1 MQRQLVDFKNVT
13 IQVDIQKYFNDV
25 NISIK
30 KGEFVFLI
38 GKTGSGK
45 SSLLKSIYGEKKII
59 EGDAFISD
67 FNLCNLKNDK
77 IPVLRRKIGI
87 IFQDF
92 KLLNDRNVYN
102 NLVFVLRSTGWKN
115 KELIK
120 ERIIE
125 CLEKVHI
132 TKLKNKLTSQLSGG
146 EIQKVA
152 ICRALLNNPEIIIAD
167 EPTGNLDPV
176 SSIEIMEILKEI
188 NINGNTILVA
198 THDFELLKKYGNIFM
213 KCTNGNIEFLE
224 RKNLKLENIYK

>member
-1 MQRQLVDFKNVT
+1 MQRQLVDFNNVT
-13 IQVDIQKYFNDV
+13 IQIDRQKYFNDV

-77 IPVLRRKIGI
+77 IPVLRRRIGI

-102 NLVFVLRSTGWKN
+102 NLFFVLRSTGWKK

-120 ERIIE
+120 ERIME

-132 TKLKNKLTSQLSGG
+132 TKLKNKLTNQLSGG
-146 EIQKVA
+146 EIQKVV

-167 EPTGNLDPV
+167 EPTGNLDPR

-188 NINGNTILVA
+188 NNNGNTILVA
-198 THDFELLKKYGNIFM
+198 THDFELLKRYGNKFM
-213 KCTNGNIEFLE
+213 KCTNGNIEFIE
-224 RKNLKLENIYK
+224 KKNLKLDNIYK

>member
-1 MQRQLVDFKNVT
+1 MQRQLVDFRNVT
-13 IQVDIQKYFNDV
+13 IEIDSQKYFNDI
-25 NISIK
+25 NITIE

-92 KLLNDRNVYN
+92 KLLNDRNVFN
-102 NLVFVLRSTGWKN
+102 NLLFVLKSTGWKN
-115 KELIK
+115 KELIE
-120 ERIIE
+120 ERIME

-146 EIQKVA
+146 ETQKVA

-167 EPTGNLDPV
+167 EPTGNLDPI

-188 NINGNTILVA
+188 NKNGNTILVA
-198 THDFELLKKYGNIFM
+198 THDFELLKKYGKRFM
-213 KCTNGNIEFLE
+213 KCTNGNIELIE
-224 RKNLKLENIYK
+224 KKNLKLENIYK

>member
-1 MQRQLVDFKNVT
+1 MQRQLVDFNNVT
-13 IQVDIQKYFNDV
+13 IQIDRQKYFNDV

-77 IPVLRRKIGI
+77 IPVLRRRIGI

-102 NLVFVLRSTGWKN
+102 NLVFVLRSTGWKK

-120 ERIIE
+120 ERIME

-132 TKLKNKLTSQLSGG
+132 TKLKNKLTNQLSGG
-146 EIQKVA
+146 EIQKVV

-167 EPTGNLDPV
+167 EPTGNLDPR

-198 THDFELLKKYGNIFM
+198 THDFELLKRYGNRFM
-213 KCTNGNIEFLE
+213 KCTNGNIEFIE
-224 RKNLKLENIYK
+224 KKNLKLDNIYK

>member
-13 IQVDIQKYFNDV
+13 IQIDSQKYFNDV
-25 NISIK
+25 NISIE

-67 FNLCNLKNDK
+67 FNLCKLKNDK

-102 NLVFVLRSTGWKN
+102 NLLFVLKSTGWKK
-115 KELIK
+115 KELIE
-120 ERIIE
+120 ERIME

-146 EIQKVA
+146 ETQKVA

-167 EPTGNLDPV
+167 EPTGNLDPM

-188 NINGNTILVA
+188 NKNGNTILVA
-198 THDFELLKKYGNIFM
+198 THDFELLKKYGKRFM
-213 KCTNGNIEFLE
+213 KCTNGNIELIE

>member
-13 IQVDIQKYFNDV
+13 IQIDSQKYFNDI
-25 NISIK
+25 NITIE

-92 KLLNDRNVYN
+92 KLLNDRNVFN
-102 NLVFVLRSTGWKN
+102 NLLFVLKSTGWKN
-115 KELIK
+115 KELIE
-120 ERIIE
+120 ERIME

-146 EIQKVA
+146 ETQKVA

-167 EPTGNLDPV
+167 EPTGNLDPI

-188 NINGNTILVA
+188 NKNGNTILVA
-198 THDFELLKKYGNIFM
+198 THDFELLKKYGKRFM
-213 KCTNGNIEFLE
+213 KCTNGNIELIKK
-224 RKNLKLENIYK
+224 KNLKLENIYK

>member
-1 MQRQLVDFKNVT
+1 MKRQLVDFKNVT
-13 IQVDIQKYFNDV
+13 IQIDSQKYFNDV
-25 NISIK
+25 NMSIK

-59 EGDAFISD
+59 DGDAFISD
-67 FNLCNLKNDK
+67 FNLFNLKNDK
-77 IPVLRRKIGI
+77 IPVLRRRIGI

-167 EPTGNLDPV
+167 EPTGNLDPM

-188 NINGNTILVA
+188 NKNGNTILVA
-198 THDFELLKKYGNIFM
+198 THDFELLKRYGNKFM
-213 KCTNGNIEFLE
+213 KCTNGNIEFIE
-224 RKNLKLENIYK
+224 KKNLKLDNIYK

>member
-13 IQVDIQKYFNDV
+13 IQIDSQKYFNDV
-25 NISIK
+25 NMSIE

-67 FNLCNLKNDK
+67 FNLCKLKNDK
-77 IPVLRRKIGI
+77 IPALRRKIGI

-102 NLVFVLRSTGWKN
+102 NLLFVLKSTGWKN
-115 KELIK
+115 KERIE
-120 ERIIE
+120 ERIME

-132 TKLKNKLTSQLSGG
+132 TKLKNKLTGQLSGG
-146 EIQKVA
+146 ETQKVA

-188 NINGNTILVA
+188 NKNGNTILVA
-198 THDFELLKKYGNIFM
+198 THDFELLKNYGKRFM
-213 KCTNGNIEFLE
+213 KCTNGNIEFIE
-224 RKNLKLENIYK
+224 KKNLKLENIYK

>member
-13 IQVDIQKYFNDV
+13 IEIDSQKYFNDI
-25 NISIK
+25 NITIE

-92 KLLNDRNVYN
+92 KLLNDRNVFS
-102 NLVFVLRSTGWKN
+102 NLLFVLKSTGWKN
-115 KELIK
+115 KELIE
-120 ERIIE
+120 ERIME

-146 EIQKVA
+146 ETQKVA

-167 EPTGNLDPV
+167 EPTGNLDPI

-188 NINGNTILVA
+188 NKNGNTILVA
-198 THDFELLKKYGNIFM
+198 THDFELLKKYGKRFM
-213 KCTNGNIEFLE
+213 KCTNGNIELIE
-224 RKNLKLENIYK
+224 KKNLKLENIYK

>member
-13 IQVDIQKYFNDV
+13 IQIDSQKYFNDV
-25 NISIK
+25 NISIE

-102 NLVFVLRSTGWKN
+102 NLLFVLKSTGWKK
-115 KELIK
+115 KELIE
-120 ERIIE
+120 ERIME

-146 EIQKVA
+146 ETQKVA

-188 NINGNTILVA
+188 NKNGNTILVA
-198 THDFELLKKYGNIFM
+198 THDFELLKKYGKRFI
-213 KCTNGNIEFLE
+213 KCTNGNIELIE
-224 RKNLKLENIYK
+224 KKNLKLENIYK

>member
-1 MQRQLVDFKNVT
+1 MQRQLVDFNNVT
-13 IQVDIQKYFNDV
+13 IQIDRQKYFNDV

-77 IPVLRRKIGI
+77 IPVLRRRIGI

-102 NLVFVLRSTGWKN
+102 NLVFVLRSTGWKK

-120 ERIIE
+120 ERIME

-132 TKLKNKLTSQLSGG
+132 TKLKNKLTNQLSGG
-146 EIQKVA
+146 EIQKVV

-167 EPTGNLDPV
+167 EPTGNLDPR

-188 NINGNTILVA
+188 NNNGNTILVA
-198 THDFELLKKYGNIFM
+198 THDFELLKRYGNKFM
-213 KCTNGNIEFLE
+213 KCTNGNIEFIE
-224 RKNLKLENIYK
+224 KKNLKLDNIYK

>member
-13 IQVDIQKYFNDV
+13 IQIDSQKYFNDI
-25 NISIK
+25 NITIE

-92 KLLNDRNVYN
+92 KLLNDRNVFN
-102 NLVFVLRSTGWKN
+102 NLLFVLKSTGWKN
-115 KELIK
+115 KELIE
-120 ERIIE
+120 ERIME

-146 EIQKVA
+146 ETQKVA

-188 NINGNTILVA
+188 NKNGNTILVA
-198 THDFELLKKYGNIFM
+198 THDFELLKKYGKRFM
-213 KCTNGNIEFLE
+213 KCTNGNIELIE
-224 RKNLKLENIYK
+224 KKNLKLENIYK

>member
-1 MQRQLVDFKNVT
+1 MQKKLVDFKNVT
-13 IQVDIQKYFNDV
+13 IQIDSQKYFNDI
-25 NISIK
+25 NITIE

-92 KLLNDRNVYN
+92 KLLNDRNVFN
-102 NLVFVLRSTGWKN
+102 NLLFVLKSTGWKN
-115 KELIK
+115 KELIE
-120 ERIIE
+120 ERIME

-132 TKLKNKLTSQLSGG
+132 TKLKNKLTGQLSGG
-146 EIQKVA
+146 ETQKVA

-167 EPTGNLDPV
+167 EPTGNLDPI

-188 NINGNTILVA
+188 NKNGNTILVA
-198 THDFELLKKYGNIFM
+198 THDFELLKKYGNRFM
-213 KCTNGNIEFLE
+213 KCTNGNIELIE
-224 RKNLKLENIYK
+224 KKDLKLEKIYK

>member
-13 IQVDIQKYFNDV
+13 IQIDSQKYFNDI
-25 NISIK
+25 NITIE

-92 KLLNDRNVYN
+92 KLLNDRNVFN
-102 NLVFVLRSTGWKN
+102 NLLFVLKSTGWKN
-115 KELIK
+115 KELIE
-120 ERIIE
+120 ERIME

-132 TKLKNKLTSQLSGG
+132 TKLKNKLTGQLSGG
-146 EIQKVA
+146 ETQKVA

-167 EPTGNLDPV
+167 EPTGNLDPI

-188 NINGNTILVA
+188 NKNGNTILVA
-198 THDFELLKKYGNIFM
+198 THDFELLKKYGKRFM
-213 KCTNGNIEFLE
+213 KCTNGNIELIE
-224 RKNLKLENIYK
+224 KKNLKLENIYK

>member
-13 IQVDIQKYFNDV
+13 IQIDSQKYFNDV
-25 NISIK
+25 NFSIE

-102 NLVFVLRSTGWKN
+102 NLLFVLKSTGWKN
-115 KELIK
+115 KELIE
-120 ERIIE
+120 ERIME

-132 TKLKNKLTSQLSGG
+132 TKLKNKLTL
-146 EIQKVA
+146 
-152 ICRALLNNPEIIIAD
+152 RR
-167 EPTGNLDPV
+167 V
-176 SSIEIMEILKEI
+176 S
-188 NINGNTILVA
+188 
-198 THDFELLKKYGNIFM
+198 
-213 KCTNGNIEFLE
+213 
-224 RKNLKLENIYK
+224 

>member
-1 MQRQLVDFKNVT
+1 MQRKLVDFKNVT
-13 IQVDIQKYFNDV
+13 IQIDSQKYFNDV
-25 NISIK
+25 NFSIK

-67 FNLCNLKNDK
+67 FNLCKLKNDK
-77 IPVLRRKIGI
+77 IPVLRRRIGI

-102 NLVFVLRSTGWKN
+102 NLLFVLRSTGWKN
-115 KELIK
+115 KELID
-120 ERIIE
+120 ERIME

-146 EIQKVA
+146 ETQKVA

-167 EPTGNLDPV
+167 EPTGNLDPM

-188 NINGNTILVA
+188 NKNGNTILVA
-198 THDFELLKKYGNIFM
+198 THDFELLKKYGNRFM

-224 RKNLKLENIYK
+224 KKNLKLENIYK

>member
-1 MQRQLVDFKNVT
+1 MQRQLVDFNNVT
-13 IQVDIQKYFNDV
+13 IQIDRQKYFNDV

-77 IPVLRRKIGI
+77 IPVLRRRIGI

-102 NLVFVLRSTGWKN
+102 NLVFVLRSTGWKK

-120 ERIIE
+120 ERIME

-132 TKLKNKLTSQLSGG
+132 TKLKNKLTNQLSGG
-146 EIQKVA
+146 EIQKVV

-167 EPTGNLDPV
+167 EPTGNLDPR

-188 NINGNTILVA
+188 NNNGNTILVA
-198 THDFELLKKYGNIFM
+198 THDFELLKRYGNKFM
-213 KCTNGNIEFLE
+213 KCTNGNIEFIE
-224 RKNLKLENIYK
+224 KKNLNLDNIYK

>member
-13 IQVDIQKYFNDV
+13 IQIDSQKYFNDV
-25 NISIK
+25 NMSIE

-92 KLLNDRNVYN
+92 KLLNDRNVYS
-102 NLVFVLRSTGWKN
+102 NLLFVLKSTGWKN
-115 KELIK
+115 KELIE
-120 ERIIE
+120 ERIME

-132 TKLKNKLTSQLSGG
+132 TKLKNKLISQLSGG
-146 EIQKVA
+146 ETQKVA

-167 EPTGNLDPV
+167 EPTGNLDPM

-188 NINGNTILVA
+188 NKNGNTILVA
-198 THDFELLKKYGNIFM
+198 THDFELLKKYGNRFI
-213 KCTNGNIEFLE
+213 KCTNGNIEFID
-224 RKNLKLENIYK
+224 KKKLKLENIYK

>member
-1 MQRQLVDFKNVT
+1 MQRQLVDFKKVT
-13 IQVDIQKYFNDV
+13 IQIDSQKYFNDV
-25 NISIK
+25 NLSIE

-77 IPVLRRKIGI
+77 IPVLRRRIGI

-102 NLVFVLRSTGWKN
+102 NLVFVLRSTGWKK

-120 ERIIE
+120 ERIME

-132 TKLKNKLTSQLSGG
+132 TKLKNKLTNQLSGG
-146 EIQKVA
+146 EIQKVV

-167 EPTGNLDPV
+167 EPTGNLDPR

-188 NINGNTILVA
+188 NNNGNTILVA
-198 THDFELLKKYGNIFM
+198 THDFELLKRYGNKFM
-213 KCTNGNIEFLE
+213 KCTNGNIEFIE
-224 RKNLKLENIYK
+224 KKNLKLDNIYK

>member
-13 IQVDIQKYFNDV
+13 IQIDSQKYFNDV
-25 NISIK
+25 NMSIE

-92 KLLNDRNVYN
+92 KLLNDRNVYS
-102 NLVFVLRSTGWKN
+102 NLLFVLKSTGWKN
-115 KELIK
+115 KELIE
-120 ERIIE
+120 ERIME

-132 TKLKNKLTSQLSGG
+132 TKLKNKLISQLSGG
-146 EIQKVA
+146 ETQKVA

-167 EPTGNLDPV
+167 EPTGNLDPM

-188 NINGNTILVA
+188 NKNGNTILVA
-198 THDFELLKKYGNIFM
+198 THDFELLKKY
-213 KCTNGNIEFLE
+213 
-224 RKNLKLENIYK
+224 

>member
-1 MQRQLVDFKNVT
+1 MEKQLVNFKNAT
-13 IQVDIQKYFNDV
+13 IQIDSQKYFNDV
-25 NISIK
+25 NISIE
-30 KGEFVFLI
+30 KGEFAFLV

-59 EGDAFISD
+59 EGDAFVSD

-77 IPVLRRKIGI
+77 IPIIRRRIGI

-92 KLLNDRNVYN
+92 KLLNDRNVFN
-102 NLVFVLRSTGWKN
+102 NLLFVLRSTGWKN
-115 KELIK
+115 KELIN
-120 ERIIE
+120 ERIME

-146 EIQKVA
+146 ETQKVA

-167 EPTGNLDPV
+167 EPTGNLDPM

-188 NINGNTILVA
+188 NNNGNTILVA
-198 THDFELLKKYGNIFM
+198 THDFELLKKYGNRFM
-213 KCTNGNIEFLE
+213 KCTNGNIEFIE
-224 RKNLKLENIYK
+224 RKNLKMENIYK

>member
-13 IQVDIQKYFNDV
+13 IQIDRQKYFNDV

-77 IPVLRRKIGI
+77 IPVLRRRIGI

-146 EIQKVA
+146 EIQKVV

-167 EPTGNLDPV
+167 EPTGNLDPR

-188 NINGNTILVA
+188 NNNGNTILVA
-198 THDFELLKKYGNIFM
+198 THDFELLKRYGNKFM
-213 KCTNGNIEFLE
+213 KCTNGNIEFIE
-224 RKNLKLENIYK
+224 KKNLKLDNIYK

>member
-13 IQVDIQKYFNDV
+13 IQIDNQKYFNDV
-25 NISIK
+25 NMFIE
-30 KGEFVFLI
+30 KGEFIFLI

-67 FNLCNLKNDK
+67 FNLCKLKNDK

-92 KLLNDRNVYN
+92 KLLNDRNVFN
-102 NLVFVLRSTGWKN
+102 NLVFVLKSTGWKK
-115 KELIK
+115 KELIE
-120 ERIIE
+120 ERIME

-146 EIQKVA
+146 ETQKVA

-167 EPTGNLDPV
+167 EPTGNLDPTLSTQIV
-176 SSIEIMEILKEI
+176 TLLEKI
-188 NINGNTILVA
+188 NRAGTTIVMA
-198 THDFELLKKYGNIFM
+198 THDSSIVNRRKKRVLQLHQG
-213 KCTNGNIEFLE
+213 
-224 RKNLKLENIYK
+224 KLMSDVSQGRYI

>member
-13 IQVDIQKYFNDV
+13 IQIDSQKYFNDV

-77 IPVLRRKIGI
+77 IPVLRRRIGI

-146 EIQKVA
+146 EIQKVV

-167 EPTGNLDPV
+167 EPTGNLDPR

-188 NINGNTILVA
+188 NKNGNTILVA
-198 THDFELLKKYGNIFM
+198 THDFELLKRYGNKFM
-213 KCTNGNIEFLE
+213 KCTNGNIEFIE
-224 RKNLKLENIYK
+224 KKNLKLDNIYK

>member
-13 IQVDIQKYFNDV
+13 IQIDSQKYFNDV
-25 NISIK
+25 NFSIK

-67 FNLCNLKNDK
+67 FNLCKLKNDK
-77 IPVLRRKIGI
+77 IPVLRRRIGI

-125 CLEKVHI
+125 CLAKVHI

-146 EIQKVA
+146 EIQKVV

-167 EPTGNLDPV
+167 EPTGNLDPM

-198 THDFELLKKYGNIFM
+198 THDFELLKKYGNRFM
-213 KCTNGNIEFLE
+213 KCTNGNIEFIE
-224 RKNLKLENIYK
+224 KKNLKLDNIYK

>member
-1 MQRQLVDFKNVT
+1 MQRQLVDFNNVT
-13 IQVDIQKYFNDV
+13 IQIDRQKYFNDV

-77 IPVLRRKIGI
+77 IPVLRRRIGI

-102 NLVFVLRSTGWKN
+102 NLVFVLRSTGWKK

-120 ERIIE
+120 ERIME

-132 TKLKNKLTSQLSGG
+132 TKLKNKLTNQLSGG
-146 EIQKVA
+146 EIQKVV

-167 EPTGNLDPV
+167 EPTGNLDPR

-198 THDFELLKKYGNIFM
+198 THDFELLKRYGNKFM
-213 KCTNGNIEFLE
+213 KCTNGNIEFIE
-224 RKNLKLENIYK
+224 KKNLKLDNIYK

>member
-1 MQRQLVDFKNVT
+1 MKKQLVNFKNVT
-13 IQVDIQKYFNDV
+13 IQIDSQKYFNDV
-25 NISIK
+25 NISIE

-67 FNLCNLKNDK
+67 FNLCNLKKDK
-77 IPVLRRKIGI
+77 IPILRRRIGI

-92 KLLNDRNVYN
+92 KLLNDRNVFN
-102 NLVFVLRSTGWKN
+102 NLLFVLRSTGWKN
-115 KELIK
+115 KELIN
-120 ERIIE
+120 ERIME

-146 EIQKVA
+146 ETQKVA

-167 EPTGNLDPV
+167 EPTGNLDPM

-188 NINGNTILVA
+188 NNNGNTILVA
-198 THDFELLKKYGNIFM
+198 THDFELLKKYGNRFM
-213 KCTNGNIEFLE
+213 KCTNGNIELIE
-224 RKNLKLENIYK
+224 RKNLKMENIYK